1 MSRVVLLTDERVT
14 AVPVIECGEILCD
27 LREVTAIRLDPR
39 MADPSGA
46 FAYVRVGV
54 LDRLIAAQTLLPP
67 GLRLLVV
74 EGYRP
79 VALQR
84 RYFEQYC
91 AQLSTDHPQWSV
103 DEVRHQ
109 ASRHVAPPDFA
120 PHLTGAAV
128 DLTVCDA
135 EGSELPMGTEV
146 NAGPGESDKACYTAN
161 NISAPHRANRELLAG
176 ALTSVGL
183 VNYPAEWW
191 HWSYGDR
198 YWAYVT
204 GRTHARYGPVELPA
218 ED

>member
-14 AVPVIECGEILCD
+14 GLPVIECGEILCD

-39 MADPSGA
+39 RADPRGA
-46 FAYVRVGV
+46 FAHVRAGI

-67 GLRLLVV
+67 GLRLLIV

-84 RYFEQYC
+84 RNFEQYC
-91 AQLSTDHPQWSV
+91 AQLSTYHPQWSV
-103 DEVRHQ
+103 DEVHHR
-109 ASRHVAPPDFA
+109 ASRYVAPPDFA

-135 EGSELPMGTEV
+135 EGSELPMGTEI
-146 NAGPGESDKACYTAN
+146 NAGPEESDKACYTAS
-161 NISAPHRANRELLAG
+161 NISAPHRANRELLAR